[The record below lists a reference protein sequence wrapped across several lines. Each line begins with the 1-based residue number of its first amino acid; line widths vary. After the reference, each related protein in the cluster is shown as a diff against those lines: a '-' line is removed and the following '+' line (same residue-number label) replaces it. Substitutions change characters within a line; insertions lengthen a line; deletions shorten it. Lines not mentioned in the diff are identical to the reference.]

1 LKHST
6 IYLTGKP
13 AEFFEPEQTVFVD
26 KRIKEMRSLMKSL
39 RLASKKMNMR
49 SIIYQELETR
59 YEEVEA
65 AIKWW
70 EQIRTK

>member
-6 IYLTGKP
+6 NYLTGRDP
-13 AEFFEPEQTVFVD
+13 EFFEPEQSIFID
-26 KRIKEMRSLMKSL
+26 KRIKEMRSLMRHL
-39 RLASKKMNMR
+39 RLASKKMNKH

-59 YEEVEA
+59 YEDVEA

-70 EQIRTK
+70 QSIKTK